1 MFFIFIVKVNS
12 YSSRWAFVY
21 FRNVLKLMVS
31 LLSDIKWSIFSAVHK
46 HFWPLPGLR
55 QIVPPHR
62 IILHSLWNPMICSV
76 TQTHLPLLFY
86 LPLSFTCIHTH
97 THTHKNRLA
106 TVYSSDQNLCDT
118 HTEHNYSFLTS
129 HLSPGPQTLPLGV
142 GQLLSLATNV
152 TVTQVIGT
160 LCSLSGLSPPLL
172 APPPVKQRKFSQRA
186 INIKWNPV

>member
-1 MFFIFIVKVNS
+1 MSFCIFQKRSQIDGLVIVRHKMV
-12 YSSRWAFVY
+12 YILSR
-21 FRNVLKLMVS
+21 
-31 LLSDIKWSIFSAVHK
+31 
-46 HFWPLPGLR
+46 
-55 QIVPPHR
+55 
-62 IILHSLWNPMICSV
+62 
-76 TQTHLPLLFY
+76 TQTFLTLTRVKADSATSSYHFALSVKPNDLQCDSDSPPSPFLSPSLFHMY
-86 LPLSFTCIHTH
+86 THTH

-142 GQLLSLATNV
+142 GQLLSLAANV

-186 INIKWNPV
+186 INIK